1 VELSPFQW
9 PLDLF
14 WKFVFFSNILQF
26 LFSSLPVFFYW
37 LFFYCPFF
45 LLPGFFYRLIFLLPC
60 ADNWWIVWLPSAPTV
75 PQLAGEQL
83 GFPYLEARV
92 ALVGNSEASLDC
104 PVAVD
109 VKSAVF

>member
-1 VELSPFQW
+1 
-9 PLDLF
+9 
-14 WKFVFFSNILQF
+14 VFFSNILSIF
-26 LFSSLPVFFYW
+26 FSSLPG
-37 LFFYCPFF
+37 FF
-45 LLPGFFYRLIFLLPC
+45 LLPGFFYCLFFFLLPGLFLLPS

-109 VKSAVF
+109 VKGAVF